1 MPELIRAAVALDGK
15 QVEVRGFETP
25 KVAADSGL
33 LKVEKTGVCGSD
45 WPYFL
50 NYPKSK
56 GPMILGH
63 ETVGHVTA
71 LGAAAALRWGVKEGD
86 RVALEEYLP
95 CGHCHYC
102 RTGDYRLC
110 DATDTL
116 VSNGI
121 RYGSTPIS
129 IAPSLWGGYGEY
141 QYLHP
146 NTVFH
151 AVPSSVPAAQAT
163 LALPLGNGVEW
174 AVLQGR
180 AGMGTSVLIQG
191 PGQQGLACVVAAR
204 EAGAASIMVTGLSA
218 DGPRLALA
226 RELGAHHTI
235 DVEKEDLLEAVA
247 NITGGAMADLVID
260 CASGGPSTITSA
272 LQVVRKAGTVLL
284 CGRKG
289 KPIPEFDSDQ
299 LFRKNIT
306 MKGVRGHSH
315 QAVELA
321 IGLIA
326 SGRYPLSKLCTH
338 TFALDDVRSALLTVG
353 REGDPDAIHCCVD
366 PWRSASTASPSSS

>member
-1 MPELIRAAVALDGK
+1 MPSKIRAAVALDGR
-15 QVEVRGFETP
+15 QVEVREFDAPAITAG
-25 KVAADSGL
+25 SGL

-50 NYPKSK
+50 SYPKSK

-63 ETVGHVTA
+63 ETVGVVSA

-121 RYGSTPIS
+121 RYGSTPIAV
-129 IAPSLWGGYGEY
+129 APSLWGGYGEY

-151 AVPSSVPAAQAT
+151 AVPASVPANQAT
-163 LALPLGNGVEW
+163 LALPLGNGIEW
-174 AVLQGR
+174 AFLQGR
-180 AGMGTSVLIQG
+180 ATMGTSVLIQG
-191 PGQQGLACVVAAR
+191 PGQQGLACVIAAR
-204 EAGAASIMVTGLSA
+204 EAGASCIMVSGLSA
-218 DGPRLALA
+218 DASRLALA
-226 RELGAHHTI
+226 REFGAHHTI
-235 DVEKEDLLEAVA
+235 DAEQEDLLEAVA
-247 NITGGAMADLVID
+247 DRTGGAMADLVID
-260 CASGGPSTITSA
+260 CASGGPSTITTA

-289 KPIPEFDSDQ
+289 KPIPEFDSDM
-299 LFRKNIT
+299 LFKKNLT
-306 MKGVRGHSH
+306 VKGVRGHSH

-326 SGRYPLSKLCTH
+326 SGKYPLEKMCTH
-338 TFALDDVRSALLTVG
+338 TFGLGQVRDALLTVG
-353 REGDPDAIHCCVD
+353 REKDLSAIHCCVD
-366 PWRSASTASPSSS
+366 PSA

>member
-1 MPELIRAAVALDGK
+1 MGSTIRAAVALDQR
-15 QVEVRGFETP
+15 QVEVREFATP
-25 KVAADSGL
+25 AVEADSGL
-33 LKVEKTGVCGSD
+33 LRVQRTGVCGSD

-63 ETVGHVTA
+63 ETVGFVAA
-71 LGAAAALRWGVKEGD
+71 LGRSAALKWGVKEGD

-95 CGHCHYC
+95 CGHCPYC

-116 VSNGI
+116 VGNGI

-129 IAPSLWGGYGEY
+129 VKPALWGGYSQT

-151 AVPSSVPAAQAT
+151 ARPVAMPSAQAT
-163 LALPLGNGVEW
+163 LALPVGNGVEW

-180 AGMGTSVLIQG
+180 AAIGSAVVVQG
-191 PGQQGLACVVAAR
+191 PGQQGLACAVAAR
-204 EAGAASIMVTGLSA
+204 EAGASCVIVTGLA
-218 DGPRLALA
+218 GDGARLELA
-226 RELGAHHTI
+226 RAMGAHHTI
-235 DVEKEDLLEAVA
+235 NVQAEDLLEAVA
-247 NITGGAMADLVID
+247 DRTGGMMADLVID
-260 CASGGPSTITSA
+260 CASGGGASILSA
-272 LQVVRKAGTVLL
+272 LQIVRKGGTVLL

-289 KPIPEFDSDQ
+289 QPLAEFDSDL
-299 LFRKNIT
+299 LFRKNLT
-306 MKGVRGHSH
+306 VKGVRGHSH

-321 IGLIA
+321 IALIA
-326 SGRYPLSKLCTH
+326 SGRYPFDRMCTH
-338 TFALDDVRSALLTVG
+338 SFGLDQVREALLTVG
-353 REGDPDAIHCCVD
+353 REGDANAIHCSVD
-366 PWRSASTASPSSS
+366 PNV

>member
-1 MPELIRAAVALDGK
+1 MSQKIRAAVALDGRE
-15 QVEVRGFETP
+15 VEVREFDAP
-25 KVAADSGL
+25 QLAPDSGM

-50 NYPKSK
+50 NYPKAK

-63 ETVGHVTA
+63 ETVGVVTS
-71 LGAAAALRWGVKEGD
+71 LGAAARERWGVKEGD

-121 RYGSTPIS
+121 RYGSTPIGV
-129 IAPSLWGGYGEY
+129 APSLWGGYGEY

-151 AVPSSVPAAQAT
+151 AVPASIPAAQAT
-163 LALPLGNGVEW
+163 LALPLGNGIEW
-174 AVLQGR
+174 AFLQGR
-180 AGMGTSVLIQG
+180 ATMGTSVLIQG

-204 EAGAASIMVTGLSA
+204 EAGAACIMVSGLSS

-235 DVEKEDLLEAVA
+235 DVQQQDLLEATA
-247 NITGGAMADLVID
+247 ECTGGAMADLVID
-260 CASGGPSTITSA
+260 CASGGASTIASA
-272 LQVVRKAGTVLL
+272 LQAVRKAGTVLL

-289 KPIPEFDSDQ
+289 KPIPEFDSDI
-299 LFRKNIT
+299 LFKKNIT

-326 SGRYPLSKLCTH
+326 SGKYPLEKMCTH
-338 TFALDDVRSALLTVG
+338 SFGLDEVREALFTVG
-353 REGDPDAIHCCVD
+353 RERDLSAIHCCVD
-366 PWRSASTASPSSS
+366 PTR